1 MGSTWCFLA
10 LKESL
15 RQDEGLSSREFILIP
30 LDTTLEK
37 IDATCR
43 GGMSAFQIFMQ
54 NEFANGIE
62 HFGRNDSFLIGGE
75 LFGMEQSAC

>member
-1 MGSTWCFLA
+1 
-10 LKESL
+10 
-15 RQDEGLSSREFILIP
+15 
-30 LDTTLEK
+30 LEK